1 MSTQTNANSK
11 KNAGLIKGVKSE
23 LKKVTWPNKKEMISY
38 TSVVISMCLL
48 AALGIW
54 VVDSIFKFALKFIM

>member
-1 MSTQTNANSK
+1 MSTQTNATSK
-11 KNAGLIKGVKSE
+11 KSAGLIKGVKSE

-48 AALGIW
+48 AALGIG
-54 VVDSIFKFALKFIM
+54 VVDTIFKWVLKFVM